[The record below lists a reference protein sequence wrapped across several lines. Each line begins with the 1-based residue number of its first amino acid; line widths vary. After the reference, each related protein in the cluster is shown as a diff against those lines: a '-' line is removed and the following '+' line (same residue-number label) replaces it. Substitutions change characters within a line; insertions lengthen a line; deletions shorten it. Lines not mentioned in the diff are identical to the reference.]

1 MSRFYHSQHHNIHSQ
16 QIHYIQISG
25 SVLSN
30 HKINVSEQ
38 IAEYKM
44 KVEDNKMENTKKV
57 SKLEV
62 VKGMITGF
70 AVGIIWELMIITPL
84 MSDWTLRSI
93 IVALVVSGCG
103 CSVAGAVFAIG
114 KNKKAE
120 NEAAKVEVIA

>member
-1 MSRFYHSQHHNIHSQ
+1 
-16 QIHYIQISG
+16 
-25 SVLSN
+25 
-30 HKINVSEQ
+30 
-38 IAEYKM
+38 M

-57 SKLEV
+57 SKMEV
-62 VKGMITGF
+62 VKGMIAGF

>member
-1 MSRFYHSQHHNIHSQ
+1 M
-16 QIHYIQISG
+16 
-25 SVLSN
+25 
-30 HKINVSEQ
+30 SEQ

-70 AVGIIWELMIITPL
+70 AVG
-84 MSDWTLRSI
+84 
-93 IVALVVSGCG
+93 
-103 CSVAGAVFAIG
+103 

>member
-16 QIHYIQISG
+16 QIRYIQFSG

-57 SKLEV
+57 SMLEV

-70 AVGIIWELMIITPL
+70 AVGVIWELMIITPL

-93 IVALVVSGCG
+93 IVALTVSGCG
-103 CSVAGAVFAIG
+103 CSIAGGIFAFSK
-114 KNKKAE
+114 KNK
-120 NEAAKVEVIA
+120 VEKSEDKNTVVA